1 MEIRLFIPHKFSLPC
16 GIKTNL
22 LKLKI
27 YPINKPFIHK
37 ELENLRKPL
46 GN

>member
-1 MEIRLFIPHKFSLPC
+1 MEIRLFIPHKFSLPS

-27 YPINKPFIHK
+27 YPINKPLIHK
-37 ELENLRKPL
+37 ELENLKAPL